1 MVELAEIKEN
11 LDLVA
16 IVEAAGV
23 DLKRAGSRHVG
34 LCPFHPDKIPSFFV
48 FPDNRFK
55 CFSCQEHGDA
65 IAFIQKFHGVDFKGA
80 LRILGIEQGPVT
92 PEKRQEVRKLQQRR
106 ELVRQF
112 REWEI
117 EAADTAAMLCRYCRE
132 VLAKIRTQDHLYKY
146 GERYHSL
153 ESYQYHL
160 SIFVGNNDP
169 AKFELWKA
177 NYYG

>member
-1 MVELAEIKEN
+1 MEIAEIKES

-23 DLKRAGSRHVG
+23 DLKRSGSRHIG
-34 LCPFHPDKIPSFFV
+34 LCPFHPDEAPSFFV
-48 FPDNRFK
+48 FDDNRFK
-55 CFSCQEHGDA
+55 CFGCGEHGDV
-65 IAFIQKFHGVDFKGA
+65 IDFVKKYHGVDFKGA

-92 PEKRQEVRKLQQRR
+92 PEKRQEVKRLQHRR
-106 ELVRQF
+106 ELVKAF
-112 REWEI
+112 RGWEV
-117 EAADTAAMLCRYCRE
+117 EAADKAAMLCRYYRE
-132 VLAKIRTQDHLYKY
+132 VLGKIRTLDDLNKH